1 MNPTYHLSAEVG
13 VALMIVVYFQFKMS
27 CIRSDLDNHIKKYEA
42 DKQEI
47 EQAINNL
54 YEQLNLVRQQLRH
67 NVSIPQEQQ
76 YAYPPQARAPQAPA
90 QQNPQQTFPQGQ
102 QAYTQGP
109 LPQQQPAR
117 SQQQR
122 PMSPP
127 PRGSREEFMGRAG
140 ASPQAGAR
148 QQPSGRQMP
157 GMPANPN
164 QPPPMSQQPY
174 GSAKDDEGGG
184 AYGTIDDEEEQ
195 NFYASGKKGSL
206 KAMAAS
212 IEQARRSTLPTD
224 MPRNQDM

>member
-42 DKQEI
+42 DKQET
-47 EQAINNL
+47 EQALNNL
-54 YEQLNLVRQQLRH
+54 YEQLNLVKQQLRH
-67 NVSIPQEQQ
+67 NVSMPQEQQ
-76 YAYPPQARAPQAPA
+76 YAYPPQARAPQ
-90 QQNPQQTFPQGQ
+90 
-102 QAYTQGP
+102 P
-109 LPQQQPAR
+109 LPQQPYQGQYQQGPIPQQQPIR

-140 ASPQAGAR
+140 APPQAGAR
-148 QQPSGRQMP
+148 QQPINRQMP

-174 GSAKDDEGGG
+174 TSAKEEGSGE
-184 AYGTIDDEEEQ
+184 YGTIDDEEEQ

-212 IEQARRSTLPTD
+212 IEQSRRSTLPSD